1 MQMISGD
8 AQGSAHCIEL
18 SERAA
23 VPYLHMLELWLYRGT
38 IQDPY
43 AEFICHILLLWRV
56 SAHLSTKE
64 TVLVQL
70 L

>member
-1 MQMISGD
+1 MISGD

-43 AEFICHILLLWRV
+43 AEFMVVEDLGI
-56 SAHLSTKE
+56 TKE
-64 TVLVQL
+64 RLIDQYDGTYWEKR
-70 L
+70 